1 MKFSIKQENL
11 VQSLIDVKRIVPTK
25 PQLPILQAIMIE
37 AKKGKIIL
45 SATDLYTGIKST
57 VMGVVDQ
64 EGTAAV
70 PAQALTEV
78 ITSMSPGN
86 IDFEVD
92 QGVLHIKGKGVFIK
106 IQTFSGEDYPT
117 FPEKQGETV
126 SIKKEDFEQI
136 VEFITFATAKDD
148 SRPILTSVLFNFNE
162 NLEIVATDGFRLTTL
177 NLENKFP
184 GQQLLVPVK
193 AVHEIARLQAKIKA
207 EVIDFTIS
215 DQMKQVFCNFANT
228 EIVIRLMEGE
238 FPPYQRII
246 PADFSTHL
254 TFDREDLIQALKGAM
269 VFAREASNIVK
280 FQIGEDKMTITATS
294 PTLGTHTSDVL
305 INKKTGQQLQ
315 IAFNALYLMEFLSSV
330 KQSEIWLGLN
340 DSLQPAMFR
349 PDQML
354 NYRYI
359 VMPFRVND

>member
-1 MKFSIKQENL
+1 
-11 VQSLIDVKRIVPTK
+11 
-25 PQLPILQAIMIE
+25 MIE
-37 AKKGKIIL
+37 AKNGQIVL
-45 SATDLYTGIKST
+45 SATDLYTGIRSI

-64 EGTAAV
+64 EGSAAV

-86 IDFEVD
+86 IDFEVN
-92 QGVLHIKGKGVFIK
+92 QGVLHINGKGVFIK

-117 FPEKQGETV
+117 FPDKQGETV
-126 SIKKEDFEQI
+126 SIKKEDFEKI
-136 VEFITFATAKDD
+136 VEFVTFATAKDD
-148 SRPILTSVLFNFNE
+148 SRPILTSVLFNFSE
-162 NLEIVATDGFRLTTL
+162 DLEIVATDGFRLATL
-177 NLENKFP
+177 NLVDKFP
-184 GQQLLVPVK
+184 EQRLLVPVK

-215 DQMKQVFCNFANT
+215 EQMKQVFCNFAST
-228 EIVIRLMEGE
+228 ELVIRLMEGE
-238 FPPYQRII
+238 FPPYQKII
-246 PADFSTHL
+246 PADFTTSL

-280 FQIGEDKMTITATS
+280 FQIEDDQMTIVATS
-294 PTLGTHTSDVL
+294 PTLGTHTSNVS
-305 INKKTGQQLQ
+305 ITKKIGEKMQ

-330 KQSEIWLGLN
+330 KDSQIWLGLN